1 MPGLVSVSFRQLTP
15 EEILVRMT
23 ACGLDSIEWGGDV
36 HVPAG
41 DIATATRVRAL
52 SEAARVRI
60 HAYGSYYRIGASD
73 PADFAAVAASAE
85 ALDAPIIRVWAYTQN
100 RPAVDH
106 DTYARIVSDARRICD
121 TAPDRLI
128 CMECHHGTLTE
139 DYTTAL
145 DFIRAVARPNLR
157 TYFQP
162 NQFRDLAYNLAAA
175 RALAHLCHGVH
186 TFSWS
191 GNQKFP
197 LDTPPHDAYWA
208 AYIAAIRE
216 PLRESQ
222 REPARPAHSAPD
234 PAPEFLLEFMHDGR
248 PESLPAAAATLRA
261 WLA

>member
-1 MPGLVSVSFRQLTP
+1 MPGLVSVSFRQLSP
-15 EEILVRMT
+15 EDILARMT
-23 ACGLDSIEWGGDV
+23 TCGLDCIEWGGDI

-52 SEAARVRI
+52 SEAAGVRI
-60 HAYGSYYRIGASD
+60 HAYGSYYRIGASS
-73 PADFAAVAASAE
+73 PADFAAALTSAE
-85 ALDAPIIRVWAYTQN
+85 ALDAPIIRVWAYTQS
-100 RPAVDH
+100 RPAVEG
-106 DTYARIVSDARRICD
+106 DTYARIVADARRICD

-128 CMECHHGTLTE
+128 CLECHHGTLTE
-139 DYTTAL
+139 DYTDAL
-145 DFIRAVARPNLR
+145 DFIRTVARPNLR

-162 NQFRDLAYNLAAA
+162 NQFRDFAYNLAAA
-175 RALAHLCHGVH
+175 RALAPLCHGVH

-197 LDTPPHDAYWA
+197 LNAPPHDTYWA

-216 PLRESQ
+216 ATRET
-222 REPARPAHSAPD
+222 PRPASGATN